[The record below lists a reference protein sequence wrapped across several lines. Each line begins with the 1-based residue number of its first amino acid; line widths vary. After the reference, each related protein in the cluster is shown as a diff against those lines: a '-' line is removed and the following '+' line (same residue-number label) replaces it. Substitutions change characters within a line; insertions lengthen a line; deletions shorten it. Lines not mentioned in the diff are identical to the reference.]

1 MAKSTK
7 AMPLDFQTTL
17 VNSQDPDK
25 ILELW
30 TKWMDISSPFRDEFV
45 SILESVNDVA
55 SVNNATDADSYWLM
69 QTEFPGSYD
78 DARKLWE
85 GIKPLYL
92 KLQSYVRSRLASR
105 YGEQALDNS
114 TDIPAHLLGWF
125 TFPRSFDTIKAR
137 AVPKDL
143 EGSLLSY
150 DWSNIADVV
159 FSDTDVVH
167 ANIQKAL
174 KEKNLG
180 GKSTYETAGKLLT
193 KLGLDEG
200 GPRKSSPPPTSI
212 KLLTLNRRRS
222 IPFHSYCDMKNE
234 QDVYL
239 YLRGD
244 RTCTY
249 ICVEGEWKTQYTR
262 PKSEPQSPRHQQSSL
277 LQE

>member
-1 MAKSTK
+1 KFSD
-7 AMPLDFQTTL
+7 LQTTL
-17 VNSQDPDK
+17 VNSQDPGE

-105 YGEQALDNS
+105 YGEQAFDNS
-114 TDIPAHLLGWF
+114 TYIPAHLL
-125 TFPRSFDTIKAR
+125 
-137 AVPKDL
+137 
-143 EGSLLSY
+143 GSLLSY

-159 FSDTDVVH
+159 FTDKDVVY

-174 KEKNLG
+174 KEKVA
-180 GKSTYETAGKLLT
+180 KT
-193 KLGLDEG
+193 
-200 GPRKSSPPPTSI
+200 I
-212 KLLTLNRRRS
+212 TLN
-222 IPFHSYCDMKNE
+222 
-234 QDVYL
+234 
-239 YLRGD
+239 GD
-244 RTCTY
+244 L
-249 ICVEGEWKTQYTR
+249 VV
-262 PKSEPQSPRHQQSSL
+262 
-277 LQE
+277 

>member
-1 MAKSTK
+1 
-7 AMPLDFQTTL
+7 
-17 VNSQDPDK
+17 
-25 ILELW
+25 
-30 TKWMDISSPFRDEFV
+30 
-45 SILESVNDVA
+45 
-55 SVNNATDADSYWLM
+55 M

-114 TDIPAHLLGWF
+114 TDIPAHLLG
-125 TFPRSFDTIKAR
+125 
-137 AVPKDL
+137 
-143 EGSLLSY
+143 SLLSY

-174 KEKNLG
+174 KEK
-180 GKSTYETAGKLLT
+180 
-193 KLGLDEG
+193 G

-234 QDVYL
+234 QV
-239 YLRGD
+239 
-244 RTCTY
+244 
-249 ICVEGEWKTQYTR
+249 ICLSKALLTHSSCYNMGGRRLTSSN
-262 PKSEPQSPRHQQSSL
+262 SE
-277 LQE
+277 